1 MSSSLRWMLLAGCL
15 ALAAAGH
22 AQSPSDGRLIRVPS
36 GQEVQLAV
44 VNNTARE
51 CSGLPVP
58 EVRIAKAPQG
68 GVIIVRYGQT
78 KFGLDAPQCAGRE
91 VPGLAVFYW
100 PNAGFS
106 GPDEVR
112 IEGGFPGQPSLPGP
126 AHGQTYTLVVSP

>member
-1 MSSSLRWMLLAGCL
+1 MRGGLRCALLAGCL
-15 ALAAAGH
+15 ALAAPGH

-44 VNNTARE
+44 LNNTAGE
-51 CSGLPVP
+51 CAGLPVP

-68 GVIIVRYGQT
+68 GVIIIRFGQT
-78 KFGLDAPQCAGRE
+78 KFGPDAPQCAGRQ
-91 VPGLAVFYW
+91 VPGLAVLYR

-112 IEGGFPGQPSLPGP
+112 IEGGFPGQPSQGQPGT
-126 AHGQTYTLVVSP
+126 GQTFTLIVAP